1 MGKGGDQQIA
11 ARPRREDFLYSEQ
24 EEPHASRKTEILKK
38 HPEIKELMRP
48 EPLTKWVVFGTVAL
62 QVLMAAVTLE
72 WSWLSYLTAIYVV
85 GATANHSLFLAIHEL
100 SHNLGFKSVSNNKLL
115 SMVANLPIGIPYCIT
130 FKPYHMEHHRYQGE
144 EGIDTDIPTFIEG
157 WLITSTS
164 MSYWDHTLKKAVF
177 MFFQI
182 FAYAFRPMMVKPE
195 LVPKDQWI
203 ALNWAVQMAFDG
215 LMVYLFGPKVMLYFL
230 LSTFFA
236 GSIHPTAGHFLAE
249 HYVMEGSTETYSY
262 YGPLNMLTYNVG
274 YHNEHHDFPNIP
286 WTNLPKV
293 KQIAPEYYDDL
304 PQCKSWPGVIF
315 RYIFDDSISPF
326 SRVKRATLGQG
337 AQAGAS
343 SKKD

>member
-1 MGKGGDQQIA
+1 M
-11 ARPRREDFLYSEQ
+11 
-24 EEPHASRKTEILKK
+24 
-38 HPEIKELMRP
+38 
-48 EPLTKWVVFGTVAL
+48 
-62 QVLMAAVTLE
+62 
-72 WSWLSYLTAIYVV
+72 
-85 GATANHSLFLAIHEL
+85 
-100 SHNLGFKSVSNNKLL
+100 VS
-115 SMVANLPIGIPYCIT
+115 NLPIGIPYCIT

-293 KQIAPEYYDDL
+293 KKIAPEYYDDL